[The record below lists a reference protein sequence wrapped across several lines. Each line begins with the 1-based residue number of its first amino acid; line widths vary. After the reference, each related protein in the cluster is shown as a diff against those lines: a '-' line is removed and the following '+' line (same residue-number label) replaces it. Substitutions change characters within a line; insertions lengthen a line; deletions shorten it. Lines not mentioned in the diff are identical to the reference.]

1 MKTVNAQTI
10 TETIA
15 HLCIDAN
22 RNLPKDVAAALY
34 QAEETEPFAPA
45 KDLLSLLTKNE
56 QIART
61 TQMPICQDTG
71 MAVVFADVGQDVH
84 IAGDF
89 AEAVNEGVRRGYVE
103 GLLRKSV
110 VGDPLRRVNT
120 GDNTPAVLHT
130 RLVPGDTLTLTVAPK
145 GFGSENMSQLR
156 MLTPASGIDGV
167 KRFVLD
173 TVRAAGANPCPP
185 MVLGIGI
192 GGDFEQVAENAKR
205 ALMLPLG
212 TPNPDPFYAQLEE
225 ELLEAV
231 NQTGIGVQGLGG
243 RTTCLG
249 LHIIAAPTHIA
260 GLPVAVN
267 VSCHVT
273 RPATAVLGERGECY
287 AKTAHPLDGRRRE
300 VPPRGGSRPALRC
313 GLHRARRGAPA
324 HDGFDSRRQAASGGL
339 GGSSHL
345 LRRSDA
351 HAARTSCW
359 FHWTYHLDAHGFLH
373 PDAFAARSARH
384 DWQGQPLPGSH
395 GGDAGIPGGLL
406 RRGRRCGSADG
417 GVRHV
422 AGGHLLGRPWP

>member
-10 TETIA
+10 AETIA

-22 RNLPKDVAAALY
+22 RNLPKDVAAALH
-34 QAEETEPFAPA
+34 QAEESEPFAPA

-167 KRFVLD
+167 KRFGW
-173 TVRAAGANPCPP
+173 TPC
-185 MVLGIGI
+185 
-192 GGDFEQVAENAKR
+192 AR
-205 ALMLPLG
+205 
-212 TPNPDPFYAQLEE
+212 
-225 ELLEAV
+225 
-231 NQTGIGVQGLGG
+231 
-243 RTTCLG
+243 
-249 LHIIAAPTHIA
+249 
-260 GLPVAVN
+260 
-267 VSCHVT
+267 
-273 RPATAVLGERGECY
+273 
-287 AKTAHPLDGRRRE
+287 
-300 VPPRGGSRPALRC
+300 
-313 GLHRARRGAPA
+313 RARTPA
-324 HDGFDSRRQAASGGL
+324 RRWCWASASAATSSRW
-339 GGSSHL
+339 
-345 LRRSDA
+345 RR
-351 HAARTSCW
+351 T
-359 FHWTYHLDAHGFLH
+359 
-373 PDAFAARSARH
+373 PSAR
-384 DWQGQPLPGSH
+384 
-395 GGDAGIPGGLL
+395 
-406 RRGRRCGSADG
+406 
-417 GVRHV
+417 
-422 AGGHLLGRPWP
+422 

>member
-1 MKTVNAQTI
+1 MREINVSLVEQAVAELCISANKCLPQELESRIAECAACEECGLPGSIMQTI
-10 TETIA
+10 EDNI
-15 HLCIDAN
+15 
-22 RNLPKDVAAALY
+22 AAAKEL
-34 QAEETEPFAPA
+34 
-45 KDLLSLLTKNE
+45 D
-56 QIART
+56 I
-61 TQMPICQDTG
+61 PICQDTG

-273 RPATAVLGERGECY
+273 RHATAVL
-287 AKTAHPLDGRRRE
+287 
-300 VPPRGGSRPALRC
+300 
-313 GLHRARRGAPA
+313 
-324 HDGFDSRRQAASGGL
+324 
-339 GGSSHL
+339 
-345 LRRSDA
+345 
-351 HAARTSCW
+351 
-359 FHWTYHLDAHGFLH
+359 
-373 PDAFAARSARH
+373 
-384 DWQGQPLPGSH
+384 
-395 GGDAGIPGGLL
+395 
-406 RRGRRCGSADG
+406 
-417 GVRHV
+417 
-422 AGGHLLGRPWP
+422 

>member
-10 TETIA
+10 AETIA

-22 RNLPKDVAAALY
+22 RNLPKDVAAALH

-103 GLLRKSV
+103 GLLRKI

-225 ELLEAV
+225 ELLEAI

-249 LHIIAAPTHIA
+249 LHIIAVPTHIA

-273 RPATAVLGERGECY
+273 RHATAVL
-287 AKTAHPLDGRRRE
+287 
-300 VPPRGGSRPALRC
+300 
-313 GLHRARRGAPA
+313 
-324 HDGFDSRRQAASGGL
+324 
-339 GGSSHL
+339 
-345 LRRSDA
+345 
-351 HAARTSCW
+351 
-359 FHWTYHLDAHGFLH
+359 
-373 PDAFAARSARH
+373 
-384 DWQGQPLPGSH
+384 
-395 GGDAGIPGGLL
+395 
-406 RRGRRCGSADG
+406 
-417 GVRHV
+417 
-422 AGGHLLGRPWP
+422 

>member
-22 RNLPKDVAAALY
+22 RNLPKDVAAALH

-84 IAGDF
+84 IAGNF

-225 ELLEAV
+225 ELLEAI
-231 NQTGIGVQGLGG
+231 NQTGIGVQGMGG

-249 LHIIAAPTHIA
+249 LRIIAAPTHIA

-273 RPATAVLGERGECY
+273 RHATAVL
-287 AKTAHPLDGRRRE
+287 
-300 VPPRGGSRPALRC
+300 
-313 GLHRARRGAPA
+313 
-324 HDGFDSRRQAASGGL
+324 
-339 GGSSHL
+339 
-345 LRRSDA
+345 
-351 HAARTSCW
+351 
-359 FHWTYHLDAHGFLH
+359 
-373 PDAFAARSARH
+373 
-384 DWQGQPLPGSH
+384 
-395 GGDAGIPGGLL
+395 
-406 RRGRRCGSADG
+406 
-417 GVRHV
+417 
-422 AGGHLLGRPWP
+422 